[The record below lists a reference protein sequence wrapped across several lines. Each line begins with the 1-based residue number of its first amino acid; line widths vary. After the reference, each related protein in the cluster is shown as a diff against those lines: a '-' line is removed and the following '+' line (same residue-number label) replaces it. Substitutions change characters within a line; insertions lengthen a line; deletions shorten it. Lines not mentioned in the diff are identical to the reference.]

1 MPVFK
6 RDLSRHLL
14 AKSHRYIL
22 SENVTNFLDNIS
34 VKARGLSTIMRG
46 CKLFKLSVTRARQ
59 EYDNILSLWPYWSFF
74 QCKGV
79 SEEICYVSSQG
90 IFQIKANGK
99 WKDLFNAFIWA
110 CCGFFWS
117 RGLQI
122 KLSGF
127 GDKKEWKRPKEAD
140 LAKTAQRQGQ
150 QWVHLQTGLNY
161 EKATSH
167 LQYRLIT
174 WHCFR

>member
-34 VKARGLSTIMRG
+34 VKALGLSTIMRG

-59 EYDNILSLWPYWSFF
+59 ESTTIFYLYGLIDLSFNARVF
-74 QCKGV
+74 QKK
-79 SEEICYVSSQG
+79 ICYVSSQG

-99 WKDLFNAFIWA
+99 WKDLFNAFI
-110 CCGFFWS
+110 
-117 RGLQI
+117 
-122 KLSGF
+122 
-127 GDKKEWKRPKEAD
+127 
-140 LAKTAQRQGQ
+140 
-150 QWVHLQTGLNY
+150 
-161 EKATSH
+161 
-167 LQYRLIT
+167 
-174 WHCFR
+174 